1 MAEEKKAV
9 DTAKPKKEKTPKP
22 KKEKGKIGKFFAD
35 LKSERKKIT
44 WYSKKDTVK
53 SSGLVIGVLV
63 VCAII
68 IFGVDWC
75 FGQLVALLAKLS

>member
-9 DTAKPKKEKTPKP
+9 DTAKTHKEKP
-22 KKEKGKIGKFFAD
+22 KKEKGKVGKFFAD

-44 WYSKKDTVK
+44 WFSKKDTLK

-63 VCAII
+63 VCAIV

-75 FGQLVALLAKLS
+75 FAQLIALLAKLS